1 MAKKGYHSLF
11 KKTKAKTRKKIP
23 VKKTKAARAE
33 STFRK
38 QPEKAMPSQLQDT
51 ATAVGA
57 RIKEAVAGGRWSERI
72 DSPSGVKSKFAKK
85 EIDRSKKR
93 EQAIKKKQKSR
104 HSQKR
109 KQGDY

>member
-23 VKKTKAARAE
+23 FKKTQATKAE
-33 STFRK
+33 STFRR
-38 QPEKAMPSQLQDT
+38 QPEKAMPSQLQHA

-57 RIKEAVAGGRWSERI
+57 RIKEATAGGRWSERI
-72 DSPSGVKSKFAKK
+72 DSPSGVKSKFAQK
-85 EIDRSKKR
+85 EIKRSKKR
-93 EQAIKKKQKSR
+93 AQELKKRQKSR